1 MSAPS
6 ISAPDAV
13 RAAIATWRD
22 EPGALLPVLH
32 AVQDSLGYIPKEAI
46 VAIASALRLTRA
58 DVSGVISFYHH
69 FRTTPP
75 GQHTVEICRA
85 EACQAVG
92 ARQLEAHAQS
102 RLGLDFHQT
111 GADGHFSLAPVY
123 CLGNCACGP
132 SIRIG
137 DAVYGRVSETRFD
150 ELLAGLQTQVLEVQ
164 G

>member
-1 MSAPS
+1 MSEPT
-6 ISAPDAV
+6 ISAPDPIQ
-13 RAAIATWRD
+13 AAIAAWQD

-32 AVQDSLGYIPKEAI
+32 AVQDSLGCIPRDAI
-46 VAIASALRLTRA
+46 VSIAAALRLTRA
-58 DVSGVISFYHH
+58 EVSGVISFYHH

-92 ARQLEAHAQS
+92 ARRLEAHAKS

-111 GADGHFSLAPVY
+111 GGDGQFSLEPVY

-137 DAVYGRVSETRFD
+137 DAVYGRVSTARFD
-150 ELLAGLQTQVLEVQ
+150 ELLACLDTQVLGVQ